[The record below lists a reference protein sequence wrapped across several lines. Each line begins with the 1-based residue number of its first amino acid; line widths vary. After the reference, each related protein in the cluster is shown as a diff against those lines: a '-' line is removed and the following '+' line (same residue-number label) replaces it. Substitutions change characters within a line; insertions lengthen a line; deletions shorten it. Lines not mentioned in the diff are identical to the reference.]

1 MSSIRKLK
9 KDINTLTYDMLSRC
23 YVLKNYDPEIK
34 EDAFDEVIRKIV
46 YLRNDLILRA
56 NHPESDAESNTL
68 KMHYRKVKED
78 LYELM
83 GVIEDLKNDKD

>member
-46 YLRNDLILRA
+46 YLRNDLILRT
-56 NHPESDAESNTL
+56 NHPESDADSNTL

-83 GVIEDLKNDKD
+83 GVIEDLKNNKD